1 MRSLA
6 GLDRRL
12 HVQIWK
18 QGMGLLAFI
27 RKTGALIAR
36 LAALLV
42 CGGAVASAAEIKV
55 VSGSAVAPP
64 MADLIQPS
72 SDHQATRCGGISMER
87 SEP

>member
-1 MRSLA
+1 
-6 GLDRRL
+6 
-12 HVQIWK
+12 
-18 QGMGLLAFI
+18 MGLLAFI

-64 MADLIQPS
+64 MADLIP
-72 SDHQATRCGGISMER
+72 AFER
-87 SEP
+87 SSGHKVRWDFDGAIGAVTNRS